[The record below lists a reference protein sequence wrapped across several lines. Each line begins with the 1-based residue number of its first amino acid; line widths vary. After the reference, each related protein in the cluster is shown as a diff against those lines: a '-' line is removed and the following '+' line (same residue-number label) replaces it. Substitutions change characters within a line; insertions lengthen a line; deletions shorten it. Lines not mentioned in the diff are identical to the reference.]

1 MASFNK
7 VLDLVMELPP
17 GDRDTLLEIIKRR
30 RIEERRKEIAGEV
43 HESLALYKSG
53 KLVPQT
59 ADEVNQVLNS
69 LSEEKEN

>member
-17 GDRDTLLEIIKRR
+17 GDRDTLFEIIKSR
-30 RIEERRKEIAGEV
+30 RIEDRRKEIAGEV
-43 HESLALYKSG
+43 HESLALYKSD
-53 KLVPQT
+53 KLVPQN
-59 ADEVNQVLNS
+59 ADEVIQVLNS

>member
-30 RIEERRKEIAGEV
+30 RIEERRKEIADEV
-43 HESLALYKSG
+43 QESLALYKSG
-53 KLVPQT
+53 KLVSQT
-59 ADEVNQVLNS
+59 ADEVIQVLNS